1 MIHYFTWSEIP
12 DHLKTKTQLAS
23 LGLKPAPGQQPVA
36 QRVGGYG
43 PYDLFDIAGAV
54 PKRQPSPRQIAALE
68 TARNALRKHQKCP
81 RCHQF
86 NPNEDGKLC
95 DDCHAADGRRQAQRW
110 SSEILATN
118 FIVLD
123 TETTGLDP
131 IADAIIEIAILD
143 RDGGIL
149 LNALINP
156 PSPIPPDATA
166 IHGIDDAMVADAPSL
181 ADIAPTLLRILS
193 EAECVVIYN
202 EAFDT
207 AMLRNSLRSIGL
219 RLPGTR
225 TECAM
230 HIYAAFVGEWNHH
243 HHDYRWQ
250 PLPSAGH
257 RALDDA
263 RATLAILHEMA
274 AQEVQP

>member
-1 MIHYFTWSEIP
+1 MIHYTTWSEIP
-12 DHLKTKTQLAS
+12 DNLKTKTQLAS
-23 LGLKPAPGQQPVA
+23 LGLKPGPDQQPVA
-36 QRVGGYG
+36 QKVGGKG
-43 PYDLFDIAGAV
+43 PFNLYDIAGAI
-54 PKRQPSPRQIAALE
+54 PKRQPSAAQIAALE
-68 TARNALRKHQKCP
+68 TARLALRKHQKCP

-95 DDCHAADGRRQAQRW
+95 DDCRAADGRRQAHRW
-110 SSEILATN
+110 ANEILSQN

-143 RDGGIL
+143 SDGGVL

-166 IHGIDDAMVADAPSL
+166 IHGIDDAMVADAPTL
-181 ADIAPTLLRILS
+181 ADIAPTLLRILRD
-193 EAECVVIYN
+193 AQCIVIYN
-202 EAFDT
+202 EAFDI
-207 AMLRNSLRSIGL
+207 ALLRNSLRSIGL

-230 HIYAAFVGEWNHH
+230 HIYAAYVGEWNHR

-250 PLPSAGH
+250 RLPSAGH

-263 RATLAILHEMA
+263 RATLAILHQM
-274 AQEVQP
+274 AQEHP